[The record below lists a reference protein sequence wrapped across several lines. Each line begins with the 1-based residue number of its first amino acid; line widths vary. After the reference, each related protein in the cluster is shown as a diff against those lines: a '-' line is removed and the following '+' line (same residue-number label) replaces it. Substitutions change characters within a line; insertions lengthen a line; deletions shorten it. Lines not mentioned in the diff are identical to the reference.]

1 MSRLYGTKINNDR
14 WDIIEIDNKNY
25 HSYKLIDKKYNNT
38 YFLNHIIGIEQVT
51 NDEFLVFKRVN
62 FDDFEIIRYKMV
74 NSQPINIFSK
84 SFNCFSFI
92 TDDRILFSYW
102 GNSGPYRSSGIYS
115 IKDNTMLNNANW
127 LDGTFIKIYNSNENL
142 NDTKLY
148 VEKEINSFKIGNQ
161 KLLFVVDPNTL
172 EPISDCYSQ
181 LRDSFIKVDSKEDIE
196 KTITEDKRYINII
209 EKQID
214 AIEKEHIQKSKEKLL
229 YKKNKK

>member
-51 NDEFLVFKRVN
+51 DDEFLVFKRVN
-62 FDDFEIIRYKMV
+62 FDDFEIIRYKMI

-84 SFNCFSFI
+84 SFNRFSFI

-102 GNSGPYRSSGIYS
+102 GNTGPYRSSGIYS
-115 IKDNTMLNNANW
+115 IKDNTMLNNASW
-127 LDGTFIKIYNSNENL
+127 LDGTFIKIYNTNENL

-148 VEKEINSFKIGNQ
+148 VEKEIISFKIGNQ

-196 KTITEDKRYINII
+196 KTITEDKIYINII
-209 EKQID
+209 ENQID
-214 AIEKEHIQKSKEKLL
+214 AIEKEHIQKIKEKLL

>member
-14 WDIIEIDNKNY
+14 WDIIEIDNMNY

-51 NDEFLVFKRVN
+51 DDEFLIFKRVN
-62 FDDFEIIRYKMV
+62 FDDFEIIRYKMI

-84 SFNCFSFI
+84 SFNRFSFI

-102 GNSGPYRSSGIYS
+102 GNTGPYRSSGIYS

-127 LDGTFIKIYNSNENL
+127 LDGTFIKIYNTNENL

-148 VEKEINSFKIGNQ
+148 VEKEIISFKIGNQ

-196 KTITEDKRYINII
+196 KAITEDKKYINII

-214 AIEKEHIQKSKEKLL
+214 AIEKEHIQKTKEKLL

>member
-1 MSRLYGTKINNDR
+1 
-14 WDIIEIDNKNY
+14 
-25 HSYKLIDKKYNNT
+25 
-38 YFLNHIIGIEQVT
+38 
-51 NDEFLVFKRVN
+51 
-62 FDDFEIIRYKMV
+62 
-74 NSQPINIFSK
+74 
-84 SFNCFSFI
+84 
-92 TDDRILFSYW
+92 
-102 GNSGPYRSSGIYS
+102 
-115 IKDNTMLNNANW
+115 MLNNANW

>member
-51 NDEFLVFKRVN
+51 DDEFLVFKNIN

-74 NSQPINIFSK
+74 NSQPMNIFSK
-84 SFNCFSFI
+84 SFNRFSFI

-102 GNSGPYRSSGIYS
+102 GNTGPYRSSGIYS

-127 LDGTFIKIYNSNENL
+127 LDGTFIKIYNTNENL

-148 VEKEINSFKIGNQ
+148 VEKEIISFKIGNQ

-196 KTITEDKRYINII
+196 KAITEDKRYINII

-214 AIEKEHIQKSKEKLL
+214 AIEKEHIQKTKEKLL